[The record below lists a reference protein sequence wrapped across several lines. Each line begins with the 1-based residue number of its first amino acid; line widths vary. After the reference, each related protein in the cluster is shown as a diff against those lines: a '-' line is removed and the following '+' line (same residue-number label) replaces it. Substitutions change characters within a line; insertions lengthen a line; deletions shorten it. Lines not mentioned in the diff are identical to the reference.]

1 MQSGYIMSG
10 NTPVASFSGR
20 VVTPILPALAP
31 LCFRNGGDLN
41 TWLEMR
47 AADNYW
53 VRFDGEPATRWEDAR
68 LFQDNLAEL
77 ALRGR
82 PTASTQPLR
91 CSTPEL
97 TNTGS
102 YEKCWKLENGRWV
115 MHKRGTPEE
124 IFSEAFAAE
133 LGKLLGFPMAEY
145 WAAEDCVVTR
155 DFTAGQFNLEPMA
168 YLTGEDEDYGTNY
181 NTLKRLRPGLEQ
193 EYLDILFMDTLV
205 LNADRHTQNFGV
217 LRDRETGE
225 IVSMAPNYDNNQAL
239 ISRGY
244 ADDPTRISNVLA
256 DMLHELLREDGIA
269 YQPPALEENAVREVA
284 YRIMPEAEIDR
295 EYVVRFVIA
304 NYQKFQQKQV

>member
-1 MQSGYIMSG
+1 MPSAAPGVSYI
-10 NTPVASFSGR
+10 ASPDRLTWAAGHGR
-20 VVTPILPALAP
+20 IYCTERRSSHAIGIHHERQHPSRQL
-31 LCFRNGGDLN
+31 FRPG
-41 TWLEMR
+41 
-47 AADNYW
+47 DNYW

-115 MHKRGTPEE
+115 MHKRGTPGE
-124 IFSEAFAAE
+124 IFSEAFAAK

-145 WAAEDCVVTR
+145 WAAENCVVTR

-181 NTLKRLRPGLEQ
+181 NTLKRLRPGLE
-193 EYLDILFMDTLV
+193 
-205 LNADRHTQNFGV
+205 H
-217 LRDRETGE
+217 
-225 IVSMAPNYDNNQAL
+225 
-239 ISRGY
+239 
-244 ADDPTRISNVLA
+244 
-256 DMLHELLREDGIA
+256 
-269 YQPPALEENAVREVA
+269 
-284 YRIMPEAEIDR
+284 
-295 EYVVRFVIA
+295 VVRFVIV

>member
-91 CSTPEL
+91 CNTPEL
-97 TNTGS
+97 TNTGN
-102 YEKCWKLENGRWV
+102 YEKCWKLENSRWV
-115 MHKRGTPEE
+115 MHKRGTPGE

-145 WAAEDCVVTR
+145 WAAENCVVTR

-181 NTLKRLRPGLEQ
+181 NTLKRLRPGLE
-193 EYLDILFMDTLV
+193 
-205 LNADRHTQNFGV
+205 H
-217 LRDRETGE
+217 
-225 IVSMAPNYDNNQAL
+225 
-239 ISRGY
+239 
-244 ADDPTRISNVLA
+244 
-256 DMLHELLREDGIA
+256 
-269 YQPPALEENAVREVA
+269 
-284 YRIMPEAEIDR
+284 
-295 EYVVRFVIA
+295 VVRFVIV